1 MRVSEM
7 RKGII
12 VTVHSADRSR
22 FKALVA
28 NRTDPQKLAWRCR
41 IELLTAKRLVTSPAC
56 FVNSFSQM
64 GTQVD
69 DVAHPFRMTIKEK
82 SKIGTE

>member
-22 FKALVA
+22 FKAVVA
-28 NRTDPQKLAWRCR
+28 NRSNPQKHAWRCR
-41 IELLTAKRLVTSPAC
+41 IELLTAERLVTSPAC
-56 FVNSFSQM
+56 FVNSSLQM
-64 GTQVD
+64 GTQIN
-69 DVAHPFRMTIKEK
+69 DVAHSFRMTIKEK